1 MAFPVVLSIGTFH
14 TAKCYIETQSCSRT
28 HRFVVTIRVL
38 TSCLG
43 TLAIAET
50 GGICLLSQEKS
61 DGILPYNMLNAI
73 VKWGNDIIC

>member
-1 MAFPVVLSIGTFH
+1 MALISVLGQLGSL
-14 TAKCYIETQSCSRT
+14 APQACSRT

-50 GGICLLSQEKS
+50 GGICLLSQDKS
-61 DGILPYNMLNAI
+61 DDILPYSMLNAI
-73 VKWGNDIIC
+73 VKWGNDIIYSFI

>member
-1 MAFPVVLSIGTFH
+1 MAFPLVLSIGTFH

-38 TSCLG
+38 APCLG

-50 GGICLLSQEKS
+50 GGICPLSQEKS
-61 DGILPYNMLNAI
+61 DGILPYSMLNAI
-73 VKWGNDIIC
+73 VKWGNNIIC

>member
-1 MAFPVVLSIGTFH
+1 MALISVLGQLGSLNPK
-14 TAKCYIETQSCSRT
+14 ACSRT

-50 GGICLLSQEKS
+50 GGICLLSQDKS
-61 DGILPYNMLNAI
+61 DDILPYSMLNAI
-73 VKWGNDIIC
+73 VKWGNDIIYSFI

>member
-1 MAFPVVLSIGTFH
+1 MACPVVLSIGIFH
-14 TAKCYIETQSCSRT
+14 IAKCYIETQSCSRI

-50 GGICLLSQEKS
+50 GGICLLSQDKS
-61 DGILPYNMLNAI
+61 DDILPYTMLNAI

>member
-1 MAFPVVLSIGTFH
+1 MAFPVVLSTGTLH
-14 TAKCYIETQSCSRT
+14 IAKCYIETQSCSRT
-28 HRFVVTIRVL
+28 HRFVVTIGVL

-50 GGICLLSQEKS
+50 GGICLLSQDKS
-61 DGILPYNMLNAI
+61 DDILPYSMLNAI